1 MLRYHIA
8 MKGILLAGG
17 TGTRLWPITKGISKQ
32 LLPIYDKPM
41 IFYPLG
47 TLMLAGIRDIAIVT
61 TQEDQANFKKLL
73 GDGSQWGIRLSFFVQ
88 PKPEGIAQ
96 AFIICK
102 DFIGQDSVALIL
114 GDNIFNGSGIGRNL
128 QEFANVDGAR
138 IFAYQVNNPEEFG
151 VVVLDENENPTKIIE
166 KPKNFISDLA
176 IPGLYFYSNDVCE
189 KVSKIQKSSRGE
201 LEISSLNE
209 IYLGEK
215 RLKVT
220 KLPRGTVWLD
230 GGTVDGLNDASNYV
244 RVMEQRQGLKL
255 CCIEEIAY
263 INKWISSE
271 DVLKLA
277 EPLINSGYGKY
288 LKKLVLNPAIN
299 N

>member
-1 MLRYHIA
+1 

-17 TGTRLWPITKGISKQ
+17 TGTRLWPITKGVSKQ

-47 TLMLAGIRDIAIVT
+47 TLMLAGIREIAIVT
-61 TQEDQANFKKLL
+61 TQEDQLNFKKLL
-73 GDGSQWGIRLSFFVQ
+73 GNGSQWGINLSFFVQ

-102 DFIGQDSVALIL
+102 DFVGSDSVALIL

-128 QEFANVDGAR
+128 QEFSNLDGAR
-138 IFAYQVNNPEEFG
+138 IFAYQVNNPAEFG
-151 VVVLDENENPTKIIE
+151 VVVLDENENPIKIIE
-166 KPKNFISDLA
+166 KPVNFISDLA
-176 IPGLYFYSNDVCE
+176 IPGLYFYGNDVCE
-189 KVSKIQKSSRGE
+189 KVLQIQKSQRGE

-209 IYLGEK
+209 IYLAEK

-255 CCIEEIAY
+255 CCIEEIAFT
-263 INKWISSE
+263 NKWISSE
-271 DVLKLA
+271 ELLKLA
-277 EPLINSGYGKY
+277 EPLLNSGYGLY
-288 LKKLVLNPAIN
+288 LRKLAIQPTTN
-299 N
+299 I

>member
-1 MLRYHIA
+1 
-8 MKGILLAGG
+8 MKGIVLAGG
-17 TGTRLWPITKGISKQ
+17 AGTRLWPITKGISKQ
-32 LLPIYDKPM
+32 LLPVYDKPM

-61 TQEDQANFKKLL
+61 TQEDQSNFKKLL
-73 GDGSQWGIRLSFFVQ
+73 GDGSQWGISLSFFVQ

-96 AFIICK
+96 AFVICR
-102 DFIGQDSVALIL
+102 DFIGEDPVALIL

-128 QEFANVDGAR
+128 QEFASLDGAR
-138 IFAYQVNNPEEFG
+138 IFAYQVNNPSEFG
-151 VVVLDENENPTKIIE
+151 VVLLDENDSPTKIIE

-176 IPGLYFYSNDVCE
+176 IPGLYFYGNDVCE
-189 KVSKIQKSSRGE
+189 KVLQVQKSSRGE

-209 IYLGEK
+209 IYLAEK

-230 GGTVDGLNDASNYV
+230 GGTLDGLNDASNYV

-263 INKWISSE
+263 KNEWISSVE
-271 DVLKLA
+271 LLKLA
-277 EPLINSGYGKY
+277 EPLVNSGYGLY
-288 LKKLVLNPAIN
+288 LRKLVLQSVNKN
-299 N
+299 YT

>member
-1 MLRYHIA
+1 
-8 MKGILLAGG
+8 
-17 TGTRLWPITKGISKQ
+17 
-32 LLPIYDKPM
+32 M

-73 GDGSQWGIRLSFFVQ
+73 GDGSQWGIRISFFVQ

-128 QEFANVDGAR
+128 QEFANLDGAR

-151 VVVLDENENPTKIIE
+151 VIVLDENENPTKIIE

-176 IPGLYFYSNDVCE
+176 IPGLYFYSNDVCG
-189 KVSKIQKSSRGE
+189 KVSKIQKSPRGE

-209 IYLGEK
+209 IYLAEK

-271 DVLKLA
+271 DLLKLA

>member
-1 MLRYHIA
+1 
-8 MKGILLAGG
+8 MKGIVLAGG

-32 LLPIYDKPM
+32 LLPVYDKPL
-41 IFYPLG
+41 IYYPLG
-47 TLMLAGIRDIAIVT
+47 TLMLAGIRDIAIIT

-102 DFIGQDSVALIL
+102 DFIEQDSVALIL

-128 QEFANVDGAR
+128 QEFANLDGAR

>member
-1 MLRYHIA
+1 
-8 MKGILLAGG
+8 MKGIVLAGG

-32 LLPIYDKPM
+32 LLPVYDKPL
-41 IFYPLG
+41 IYYPLG
-47 TLMLAGIRDIAIVT
+47 TLMLAGIRDIAIIT

-102 DFIGQDSVALIL
+102 DFIEQDSVALIL

-128 QEFANVDGAR
+128 QEFANLDGAR

-215 RLKVT
+215 RLEVT

-255 CCIEEIAY
+255 CCVEEIAY

>member
-1 MLRYHIA
+1 
-8 MKGILLAGG
+8 MKGIVLAGG

-32 LLPIYDKPM
+32 LLPVYDKPL
-41 IFYPLG
+41 IYYPLG
-47 TLMLAGIRDIAIVT
+47 TLMLAGIRDIAIIT

-102 DFIGQDSVALIL
+102 DFIEQDSVALIL

-128 QEFANVDGAR
+128 QEFANLDGAR

-230 GGTVDGLNDASNYV
+230 GGTVEGLNDASNYV

>member
-1 MLRYHIA
+1 
-8 MKGILLAGG
+8 MKGIVLAGG

-32 LLPIYDKPM
+32 LLPVYDKPL
-41 IFYPLG
+41 IYYPLG

-61 TQEDQANFKKLL
+61 TQEDQSNFKKLL
-73 GDGSQWGIRLSFFVQ
+73 GDGSQWGIKINFFVQ

-102 DFIGQDSVALIL
+102 DFVGSDSVALIL

-128 QEFANVDGAR
+128 QEFSNLDGAR
-138 IFAYQVNNPEEFG
+138 IFAYQVNNPAEFG
-151 VVVLDENENPTKIIE
+151 VVVLDKNENPIKIIE
-166 KPKNFISDLA
+166 KPINFISDLA
-176 IPGLYFYSNDVCE
+176 IPGLYFYGNDVCK
-189 KVSKIQKSSRGE
+189 KVLQIQKSQRGE

-209 IYLGEK
+209 IYLAEK

-263 INKWISSE
+263 TNKWISSE
-271 DVLKLA
+271 ELLKLA
-277 EPLINSGYGKY
+277 EPLLNSGYGLY
-288 LKKLVLNPAIN
+288 LRKLAVQPTTNI
-299 N
+299 